1 MTGIPYG
8 RLSAF
13 YLFYFAVLGTL
24 VPYWPVYLDHLAF
37 SSAEIGGL
45 MALVMATKIV
55 APNFWGWLADRSGRR
70 MPWVRGGS
78 LLGLLAF
85 AFVALAGGF
94 WSLAAVMLAFS
105 FFWNAVLAQFEANTF
120 NHLQGNEARY
130 SHIRLWGSVGF
141 ILTAVGLGPLL
152 DLHGAALVPWA
163 VGAGLAA
170 IWLTSLGAPEG
181 PPTAAPEAGEE
192 RLGAVL
198 ARPAVLAF
206 LAACLLMQASH
217 GPYYTFFSLY
227 MRDIG
232 YSGWSTGL
240 LWGLG
245 VAAEVG
251 MFLVMHRLMGRFALA
266 PLLVVSFALT
276 ALRWLVLALFPGS
289 VPLVIG
295 AQILHAASF
304 GLYHAVAI
312 ALVHHVFR
320 GRLQGRGQALYS
332 SLGFGAGGAV
342 GSLYGGLLW
351 DGAGATATFA
361 GAAGMAAVG
370 GLLALLAVPRL
381 AGQRAPAPVE

>member
-163 VGAGLAA
+163 VGAGLAVVSGLA
-170 IWLTSLGAPEG
+170 TSRMG
-181 PPTAAPEAGEE
+181 PP
-192 RLGAVL
+192 RVL
-198 ARPAVLAF
+198 
-206 LAACLLMQASH
+206 
-217 GPYYTFFSLY
+217 
-227 MRDIG
+227 
-232 YSGWSTGL
+232 
-240 LWGLG
+240 
-245 VAAEVG
+245 EV
-251 MFLVMHRLMGRFALA
+251 
-266 PLLVVSFALT
+266 
-276 ALRWLVLALFPGS
+276 
-289 VPLVIG
+289 
-295 AQILHAASF
+295 
-304 GLYHAVAI
+304 
-312 ALVHHVFR
+312 R
-320 GRLQGRGQALYS
+320 G
-332 SLGFGAGGAV
+332 
-342 GSLYGGLLW
+342 
-351 DGAGATATFA
+351 D
-361 GAAGMAAVG
+361 AAGSFPERGWV
-370 GLLALLAVPRL
+370 LVSDFDVVDELRD
-381 AGQRAPAPVE
+381 

>member
-1 MTGIPYG
+1 MSGIPYG

-45 MALVMATKIV
+45 MALVMGTKIV

-70 MPWVRGGS
+70 MPWVRSGS
-78 LLGLLAF
+78 LLGLAAF
-85 AFVALAGGF
+85 AFVPTAHDF

-120 NHLQGNEARY
+120 NHLRGEEARY

-141 ILTAVGLGPLL
+141 ILTATGLGPLM
-152 DLHGAALVPWA
+152 DSVGAALVPWA
-163 VGAGLAA
+163 VGLGLAA
-170 IWLTSLGAPEG
+170 IWVTSL
-181 PPTAAPEAGEE
+181 TAPEAPPGHATGEGEE
-192 RLGAVL
+192 GLGRVL
-198 ARPAVLAF
+198 RRPAVLAF

-227 MRDIG
+227 MADVG
-232 YSGWSTGL
+232 YRGWSTGL

-245 VAAEVG
+245 VAAEVV
-251 MFLVMHRLMGRFALA
+251 MFLVMHRIMGRFRLT
-266 PLLVVSFALT
+266 PLLVLAFSLAT
-276 ALRWLVLALFPGS
+276 LRWLVLALFPGS
-289 VPLVIG
+289 VPLVVG
-295 AQILHAASF
+295 AQLLHAASF

-312 ALVHHVFR
+312 ALVHRIFR

-332 SLGFGAGGAV
+332 SLGFGAGGAL

-351 DGAGATATFA
+351 DGAGAVVTFA
-361 GAAGMAAVG
+361 GAAGMAALG
-370 GLLALLAVPRL
+370 GILALLAVPGL
-381 AGQRAPAPVE
+381 MGQRAPAAVE